1 MTKVKKKKSN
11 KFSLITKGSID
22 YVLLIVVI
30 LLVAMGL
37 IMVLSA
43 SSAAALSESGD
54 SYKYFSRQLIFTVV
68 GGILLFI
75 LCRIDYKIYRRLKW
89 FAYIAIVG
97 LLFLVG
103 VMGLSEGG
111 ATRWIRLGPIN
122 FQPSELAKGVLIVF
136 YASLLTDIIEQ
147 GKIRKLGNGCIYPL
161 IFFAPIAVA
170 VLIIQNHMSATL
182 VMGFVLV
189 VQMLIAGV
197 RFRHF
202 ALLGISFLVGGLSFL
217 KIFGISLKSGI
228 GGFRVDRFQT
238 WLDPFSDITG
248 DGWQIVQSLY
258 AIGSGGVF
266 GAGLGQ
272 SRQKYLYLP
281 EPQNDFIF
289 AVLAEELGYIGC
301 LMVIILFAIFIWRG
315 ILISMKARD
324 TFGSLIAIG
333 ITTLIGLQAI
343 LNIAVVTGTI
353 PVTGM
358 ELPFFSYG
366 GTAMVCNLALVGI
379 LLNISRTAKKD
390 K

>member
-1 MTKVKKKKSN
+1 MTKAKKRNSN
-11 KFSLITKGSID
+11 FSLFTKGSFD

-30 LLVAMGL
+30 LLVAIGL

-43 SSAAALSESGD
+43 SSATALSESGD
-54 SYKYFSRQLIFTVV
+54 SYKYFTKQFLFTL
-68 GGILLFI
+68 GGIAFLAFLSKF
-75 LCRIDYKIYRRLKW
+75 DYKIYRRLKW
-89 FAYIAIVG
+89 FAYVFIVV

-122 FQPSELAKGVLIVF
+122 FQPSEVAKGVLIVF

-147 GKIRKLGNGCIYPL
+147 GKIRKLGKGCVYPL
-161 IFFAPIAVA
+161 VFLLPIVIAVLG
-170 VLIIQNHMSATL
+170 VQNHMSATL
-182 VMGFVLV
+182 VIGFVTL

-202 ALLGISFLVGGLSFL
+202 ALLGATFLTGILAGF

-228 GGFRVDRFQT
+228 GGFRLERLQT

-301 LMVIILFAIFIWRG
+301 LVVIILFAIFIWRG